1 MTARKTKTMSINSS
15 FIIPDWPAPKNVK
28 SLQTTRMGGV
38 SQGVFTGFNLGDH
51 VADDPS
57 YVALNRKQLADQLPS
72 RPKWLTQVHG
82 VDVVNVATC
91 EQGVSADAS
100 FCHEPNGVCVVMTAD
115 CLPLLFCD
123 EQGRQVAAAHAGW
136 RGLLDGVIEQT
147 LQTFTSPMS
156 QVLVWLGPAIGPEA
170 FEVGAEVRA
179 AFIEKDPAA
188 EVCFKPS
195 GQANKWLADI
205 YALAKLRLQAKGV
218 SKIYGG
224 EFCTFSQADTFF
236 SYRRDGQTG
245 RMASCIWREK

>member
-15 FIIPDWPAPKNVK
+15 FIIPNWPAPKNVK

-57 YVALNRKQLADQLPS
+57 YVALNRNQLTEQLPS
-72 RPKWLTQVHG
+72 APKWLTQVHG
-82 VDVVNVATC
+82 VDVVNGATC
-91 EQGVSADAS
+91 EQAVSADAS
-100 FCHEPNGVCVVMTAD
+100 FCHEPSVVCAVMTAD
-115 CLPLLFCD
+115 CLPVLFCD
-123 EQGRQVAAAHAGW
+123 EQGQQVAAAHAGW

-147 LQTFTSPMS
+147 LQTFTAPMN
-156 QVLVWLGPAIGPEA
+156 QVLVWLGPAIGPQA

-179 AFIEKDPAA
+179 AFVEKDPVA

-205 YALAKLRLQAKGV
+205 YGLAKLRLQAVGV
-218 SKIYGG
+218 TQIYGG
-224 EFCTFSQADTFF
+224 EFCTFSQTDTFF

-245 RMASCIWREK
+245 RMASCIWREA